1 MPCEYNSQQTCA
13 CTYFCPRHGKCCACV
28 EHHRPLGEFPACFFS
43 AEMEKTYDRNLEA
56 LLKDREKSREG

>member
-1 MPCEYNSQQTCA
+1 
-13 CTYFCPRHGKCCACV
+13 V